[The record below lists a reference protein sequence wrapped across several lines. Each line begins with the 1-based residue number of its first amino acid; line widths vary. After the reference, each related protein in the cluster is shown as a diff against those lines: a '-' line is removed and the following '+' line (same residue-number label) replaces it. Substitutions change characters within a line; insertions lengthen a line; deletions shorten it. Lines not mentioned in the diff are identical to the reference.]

1 MREGFAQ
8 AEVLAQGARQLGIA
22 ATEGIDVG
30 GKQLTAPLTAA
41 RRGARSALV
50 GALSGQST
58 WWTRR

>member
-1 MREGFAQ
+1 VREGFAH
-8 AEVLAQGARQLGIA
+8 LAQGARQLGIA
-22 ATEGIDVG
+22 ATEGIDVLVDTVG
-30 GKQLTAPLTAA
+30 GKQLTAA